1 MQNTQASITDFEILK
16 RLGEG
21 SFGSVYQVKRKSDEK
36 IYAMKKV
43 KMISLSTKE
52 KEMALNEVRILASIK
67 SDNVISYKEAFYD
80 DKSSTLCII
89 MDFAAKG
96 DVLAQI
102 TDKKKRH
109 SYFEENVIWKYAA
122 DMLLGLKSLHDMKIL
137 HRDMK
142 GANVFIA
149 EDGSLKLGDLNVSK
163 VQKRDY
169 AYTQTGTPYYTSP
182 EVWQNRPYDSKCDVW
197 SLGCVLY
204 EITTLEPPF
213 KGISMEDLYKKVL
226 RGNFQPIN
234 LQRYSSDLQKFIEN
248 CLKVEPRNRSSV
260 EQLLNN
266 KFIIPHLKA
275 EQVAVLEKK
284 KKEKIDLLQTIK
296 LPYGNNLKDINKRLP
311 KSNYDILD
319 EKIEEYEQEI
329 KTDQIRLKK
338 KNEDRPYSAVEPSN
352 LIKNNLGQ
360 NKNNNIQSNENIIPS
375 RARDNSLNNN
385 NNQNNNNNY
394 YNYSPQ
400 PNNRLQSAQP
410 QVKRVLSNND
420 LGALNNQG
428 KYYMPPINQ
437 QKQNYH
443 YYITKKDSLTT
454 NQRQLSTNKRIQY
467 TTMEVSKD
475 IIRRKVLY
483 KNAEQIVGKVRK
495 SSDDLIENNRN
506 YGNQR
511 PPSNYYS
518 NDNKGI
524 PSSQQK
530 KLQPLPNI
538 PKIPGSPSLNNN
550 AANLPP
556 KPFRNY

>member
-1 MQNTQASITDFEILK
+1 MQNSQSQITDFEILK

-43 KMISLSTKE
+43 KMMSLSTKE
-52 KEMALNEVRILASIK
+52 KENALNEVRILASIK
-67 SDNVISYKEAFYD
+67 SDNIISYKEAFYD
-80 DKSSTLCII
+80 EKSSTLCII
-89 MDFAAKG
+89 MEFATKG
-96 DVLAQI
+96 DVLQQI
-102 TDKKKRH
+102 SEKKKKH
-109 SYFEENVIWKYAA
+109 SYFEENLIWKYAA

-137 HRDMK
+137 HRDLK

-163 VQKRDY
+163 VQKRDF

-204 EITTLEPPF
+204 EIVTLEPPF
-213 KGISMEDLYKKVL
+213 KGTSMEDLYKRVL
-226 RGNFQPIN
+226 RGNFSPIN
-234 LQRYSSDLQKFIEN
+234 LQRYSSDLQKFIES
-248 CLKVEPRNRSSV
+248 CLKVEPKMRSSV
-260 EQLLNN
+260 ESLLNH
-266 KFIIPHLKA
+266 KCIMPHLKP
-275 EQVAVLEKK
+275 EQIAMLEKK

-296 LPYGNNLKDINKRLP
+296 LPYGNNLKEINKRLP

-338 KNEDRPYSAVEPSN
+338 KNEDRPYSAVDPTSN
-352 LIKNNLGQ
+352 LIKNNLAQ
-360 NKNNNIQSNENIIPS
+360 KPSENPIQRP
-375 RARDNSLNNN
+375 RDNSAHNNN
-385 NNQNNNNNY
+385 NNNNNNY

-420 LGALNNQG
+420 LGVINNPG
-428 KYYMPPINQ
+428 KYYMPPIGNNQ
-437 QKQNYH
+437 QKYNYH
-443 YYITKKDSLTT
+443 YYNQEKPYQPKIAIHQQKDSVY
-454 NQRQLSTNKRIQY
+454 NNGGIQRYN
-467 TTMEVSKD
+467 SKE
-475 IIRRKVLY
+475 VLY
-483 KNAEQIVGKVRK
+483 KNAEQIVGRVRK
-495 SSDDLIENNRN
+495 STDDLLENNRN
-506 YGNQR
+506 YVNQR

-524 PSSQQK
+524 PK
-530 KLQPLPNI
+530 PKLQPLNNI
-538 PKIPGSPSLNNN
+538 PKIPGSPQVNNN
-550 AANLPP
+550 ANLPP